1 VKQERWI
8 GVLAALVIALGVA
21 AVAAPARVT
30 LFLSEME
37 AYVGQRLEARVVAD
51 ATGEEV
57 LRVLTT
63 AVPAGAFDLVL
74 EPLETEAAY
83 RVDLYV
89 DVNGDGGYDRPP
101 EDAAWRVDLGIV
113 AGDASVP
120 FSATAEMTDVD
131 WPPASDG
138 AIAPEEYRHVLVDQG
153 TNIVLFWQNDA
164 STLYVGLVGPGTGW
178 VAVGFDAK
186 NRMQGAN
193 ILIGAVTAGTLTL
206 EDQFGSGPFSHRGDR
221 VSSLLQ
227 RGGSE
232 VDGKTIIEF
241 ALPLAAGE
249 ADDVALSPGQT
260 VTVLLSFHSTSDGL
274 TTKHTGRST
283 VTITLDEE
291 ER

>member
-1 VKQERWI
+1 VKKKTWI
-8 GVLAALVIALGVA
+8 VVAVALVFALGVA
-21 AVAAPARVT
+21 ALASPARVT
-30 LFLSEME
+30 LSLSEME
-37 AYVGQRLEARVVAD
+37 AYVGQHLEVRVVGVA
-51 ATGEEV
+51 AGEEV
-57 LRVLTT
+57 VRVITT
-63 AVPAGAFDLVL
+63 AIVAGSFDLVL
-74 EPLETEAAY
+74 EPLETEASY

-89 DVNGDGGYDRPP
+89 DVNGDGWYDRPP

-131 WPPASDG
+131 WPPSSDG
-138 AIAPEEYRHVLVDQG
+138 AIAPEEYRHVLIDEG
-153 TNIVLFWQNDA
+153 TGVVLFWQNDV

-193 ILIGAVTAGTLTL
+193 ILIGAVTDGTLTL

-241 ALPLAAGE
+241 ALPLATGE
-249 ADDVALSPGQT
+249 ADDVALTPGQT
-260 VTVLLSFHSTSDGL
+260 VTVILAFHSTSDSL

-283 VTITLDEE
+283 VTITLD
-291 ER
+291 

>member
-1 VKQERWI
+1 MKKGEGIVI
-8 GVLAALVIALGVA
+8 LVALVVALGVA
-21 AVAAPARVT
+21 VAAAPAWVT
-30 LFLSEME
+30 FSLLEME

-63 AVPAGAFDLVL
+63 AIPAGAFDLVL

-89 DVNGDGGYDRPP
+89 DVNGDGWYDRPP
-101 EDAAWRVDLGIV
+101 EDAAWRVDLGTV
-113 AGDASVP
+113 VGDVIIP
-120 FSATAEMTDVD
+120 FSAAAEMVDVD

-153 TNIVLFWQNDA
+153 TNIVLFWQNDV

-178 VAVGFDAK
+178 VAVGFGAK
-186 NRMQGAN
+186 SHMQGAN
-193 ILIGAVTAGTLTL
+193 IVIGAVTDGTLTL
-206 EDQFGSGPFSHRGDR
+206 EDEFGSGPFSHRGDK

-241 ALPLAAGE
+241 ALPLATGE

-260 VTVLLSFHSTSDGL
+260 VTVLLAFHSTSDSL
-274 TTKHTGRST
+274 TAKHTGRST
-283 VTITLDEE
+283 VTIILD
-291 ER
+291 

>member
-1 VKQERWI
+1 MKKETWTV
-8 GVLAALVIALGVA
+8 VAVALIFALGVA
-21 AVAAPARVT
+21 ALASPARVT
-30 LFLSEME
+30 LSLSEME
-37 AYVGQRLEARVVAD
+37 AYVGQHLEVRVVGVA
-51 ATGEEV
+51 AGEEV
-57 LRVLTT
+57 VRVITT
-63 AVPAGAFDLVL
+63 ALVAGSFDLVL
-74 EPLETEAAY
+74 EPLETEASY

-89 DVNGDGGYDRPP
+89 DVNGDGWYDRPP

-138 AIAPEEYRHVLVDQG
+138 AIAPEEYRHVLIDEG
-153 TNIVLFWQNDA
+153 TGVVLFWQNDV

-193 ILIGAVTAGTLTL
+193 ILIGAVTDGTLTL

-241 ALPLAAGE
+241 ALPLATGE
-249 ADDVALSPGQT
+249 ADDVALTPGQT
-260 VTVLLSFHSTSDGL
+260 VTVILAFHSTSDSL

-283 VTITLDEE
+283 VTITLD
-291 ER
+291 

>member
-1 VKQERWI
+1 MKKGRWI
-8 GVLAALVIALGVA
+8 VLLVAPAIALGAA
-21 AVAAPARVT
+21 AVAAPVRVT
-30 LFLSEME
+30 LSLSEME

-51 ATGEEV
+51 ATSEEV

-74 EPLETEAAY
+74 EPVETESGY

-89 DVNGDGGYDRPP
+89 DVNGDGWYDPPP
-101 EDAAWRVDLGIV
+101 EDAAWRIDLGTV
-113 AGDASVP
+113 VGEATVSL
-120 FSATAEMTDVD
+120 SATAEMTDVD

-138 AIAPEEYRHVLVDQG
+138 AIAPEEYRHVLVDPG

-178 VAVGFDAK
+178 VAVGFGAR
-186 NRMQGAN
+186 NQMQGAD
-193 ILIGAVTAGTLTL
+193 IVIGAVRDGVLTL
-206 EDQFGSGPFSHRGDR
+206 EDQFGSGPFSHRSDK

-241 ALPLAAGE
+241 ALPLATGE
-249 ADDVALSPGQT
+249 ADDVSLATGQT
-260 VTVLLSFHSTSDGL
+260 VTVILAFHATSDSL
-274 TTKHTGRST
+274 SAKHTGRST
-283 VTITLDEE
+283 VTITLD
-291 ER
+291 

>member
-1 VKQERWI
+1 VKKETWT
-8 GVLAALVIALGVA
+8 VVAVALIFALGVA
-21 AVAAPARVT
+21 ALASPARVT
-30 LFLSEME
+30 LSLSEME
-37 AYVGQRLEARVVAD
+37 AYVGQHLEVRVVGVA
-51 ATGEEV
+51 AGEEV
-57 LRVLTT
+57 VRVITT
-63 AVPAGAFDLVL
+63 ALVAGSFDLVL
-74 EPLETEAAY
+74 EPLETEASY

-89 DVNGDGGYDRPP
+89 DVNGDGWYDRPP

-138 AIAPEEYRHVLVDQG
+138 AIAPEEYRHVLIDEG
-153 TNIVLFWQNDA
+153 TGVVLFWQNDV

-193 ILIGAVTAGTLTL
+193 ILIGAVTDGTLTL

-241 ALPLAAGE
+241 ALPLATGE
-249 ADDVALSPGQT
+249 ADDVALTPGQT
-260 VTVLLSFHSTSDGL
+260 VTVILAFHSTSDSL

-283 VTITLDEE
+283 VTITLD
-291 ER
+291 

>member
-1 VKQERWI
+1 MKKETWTV
-8 GVLAALVIALGVA
+8 VAVALIFALGVA
-21 AVAAPARVT
+21 ALASPARVT
-30 LFLSEME
+30 LSLSEME
-37 AYVGQRLEARVVAD
+37 AYVGQHLEVRVVGVA
-51 ATGEEV
+51 AGEEV
-57 LRVLTT
+57 VRVITT
-63 AVPAGAFDLVL
+63 AIVAGSFDLVL
-74 EPLETEAAY
+74 EPLETEASY

-89 DVNGDGGYDRPP
+89 DVNGDGWYDRPP

-138 AIAPEEYRHVLVDQG
+138 AIAPEEYRHVLIDEG
-153 TNIVLFWQNDA
+153 TGVVLFWQNDV

-193 ILIGAVTAGTLTL
+193 ILIGAVTDGTLTL

-241 ALPLAAGE
+241 ALPLATGE
-249 ADDVALSPGQT
+249 ADDVALTPGQT
-260 VTVLLSFHSTSDGL
+260 VTVILAFHSTSDSL

-283 VTITLDEE
+283 VTITLD
-291 ER
+291 